1 MKIGILSDVHENAH
15 NLILA
20 LEECK
25 KLDVEKIL
33 FLGDFIN
40 NWIAKIFASST
51 IPVFSIWW
59 NNDGD
64 KVAITKTSL
73 SEWSN
78 LEIWFDT
85 FDSLE
90 IDNRKI
96 FLTHYPMLARPM
108 AKSWEFD
115 AVFYGHD
122 HKINMDKIWNCII
135 VNPWELSG
143 HKFGQS
149 SFVVYD
155 TTTNIASIVY
165 LDWAVSLK
173 TDFSDQYKS
182 ENGIKLSTSKSH
194 QY

>member
-1 MKIGILSDVHENAH
+1 MKIGILSDVHENSH

-40 NWIAKIFASST
+40 NWIAKIFSSSI

-73 SEWSN
+73 SEGSN
-78 LEIWFDT
+78 LEVWFDT
-85 FDSLE
+85 FDSLI

-96 FLTHYPMLARPM
+96 FLTHYPMLAKPM

-122 HKINMDKIWNCII
+122 HKINIDKIWNCIV

-149 SFVVYD
+149 TFVVYD
-155 TTTNIASIVY
+155 TNTNIANI
-165 LDWAVSLK
+165 VSLNWAIFLK
-173 TDFSDQYKS
+173 TNFTDDYRS
-182 ENGIKLSTSKSH
+182 EKGIKLSQSKSH